1 MKLESIVFGVT
12 GALFG
17 FIVGWVLGTQQGTGP
32 RSVSSSTAAPV
43 AQSAPAGAAPATRPP
58 VDETQAR
65 NLQTIAERDTNN
77 VPSRIEL
84 GNMYFD
90 GERYADAIKWYE
102 QALKLS
108 PKDVNVSTDLAVS
121 YYYLGQVDQ
130 ALSQFDY
137 SLGIDPRHLKTL
149 LNQGIVKAF
158 GKQDLKGAMASW
170 EEVLKIAPDSQEGAS
185 AKRAL
190 ENLKAAHPGGSP
202 VPAPGTGPAGA
213 PRPNPGRIGG

>member
-12 GALFG
+12 GTLFG
-17 FIVGWVLGTQQGTGP
+17 FIIGWVIGTQQVTGP
-32 RSVSSSTAAPV
+32 RAAATSAPA
-43 AQSAPAGAAPATRPP
+43 AQSAPSGIAPATRPV

-65 NLQTIAERDTNN
+65 NLQNIADRDATN
-77 VPSRIEL
+77 VPSRIDL
-84 GNMYFD
+84 GNLYFD

-102 QALKLS
+102 QALKLA
-108 PKDVNVSTDLAVS
+108 PRDVNVSTDLAVS

-130 ALSQFDY
+130 ALKQFDY
-137 SLGIDPRHLKTL
+137 SLGIDPKHLKSL

-170 EEVLKIAPDSQEGAS
+170 EEVLRIAPDSQEGAS
-185 AKRAL
+185 ARRAL
-190 ENLKAAHPGGSP
+190 DNLKAAHPGGSP

-213 PRPNPGRIGG
+213 ASPAPGRIGG

>member
-32 RSVSSSTAAPV
+32 RSALVAAPTT
-43 AQSAPAGAAPATRPP
+43 QSAPAGGVAPATRPP
-58 VDETQAR
+58 IDETQAR
-65 NLQTIAERDTNN
+65 NLQTIAERDTTN

-90 GERYADAIKWYE
+90 GERYTDAIKWYE

-121 YYYLGQVDQ
+121 YYYMGQVDQ
-130 ALSQFDY
+130 ALNQFDY
-137 SLGIDPRHLKTL
+137 SLGIDPKHLKTL

-158 GKQDLKGAMASW
+158 GKQDLQGAMACW
-170 EEVLKIAPDSQEGAS
+170 EQVLKIAPDSPEGAS
-185 AKRAL
+185 ARRAL

-213 PRPNPGRIGG
+213 PRPNPGRVGG